1 MFLVDLAVPRDVEAN
16 VSELEDVFLYTIDDL
31 RRVIDENLR
40 SRQAAAREAEA
51 LIDLQVEHYLAWRHA
66 LHEQNPLMHLR
77 RDAENQRDA
86 VLARA
91 KQLIANGRDPQQALE
106 FLANTLT
113 NKLLHAPSAS
123 LRDAALR
130 GDTELLRAATRLF
143 EIKAD
148 ETNIESPPDT
158 TDADSGRDA

>member
-1 MFLVDLAVPRDVEAN
+1 
-16 VSELEDVFLYTIDDL
+16 
-31 RRVIDENLR
+31 
-40 SRQAAAREAEA
+40 

-66 LHEQNPLMHLR
+66 LHEQNPLMQLR

-113 NKLLHAPSAS
+113 NKLLHAPSAN

-143 EIKAD
+143 EIED
-148 ETNIESPPDT
+148 ELPDA

>member
-1 MFLVDLAVPRDVEAN
+1 MSA
-16 VSELEDVFLYTIDDL
+16 ELDDVFLYTIDDL

-66 LHEQNPLMHLR
+66 LHQQNPLMDMR
-77 RDAENQRDA
+77 RDAEAHRDA

-91 KQLIANGRDPQQALE
+91 QQMLANGRDPQQALE

-130 GDTELLRAATRLF
+130 GDTELLRAAMRLY
-143 EIKAD
+143 EIKIAKARPRTD
-148 ETNIESPPDT
+148 PDK
-158 TDADSGRDA
+158 DA

>member
-1 MFLVDLAVPRDVEAN
+1 
-16 VSELEDVFLYTIDDL
+16 
-31 RRVIDENLR
+31 
-40 SRQAAAREAEA
+40 
-51 LIDLQVEHYLAWRHA
+51 
-66 LHEQNPLMHLR
+66 MHLR

-91 KQLIANGRDPQQALE
+91 RQLLANGRDPQQALE

-130 GDTELLRAATRLF
+130 GDTELLRAAMRLY
-143 EIKAD
+143 EIKDAPS
-148 ETNIESPPDT
+148 ETTGPDP
-158 TDADSGRDA
+158 SRDA